1 MTTPA
6 SALPALPPTAD
17 TRSITERVNVLIRDY
32 NNPIAQQRLVPSGTV
47 LPFAGTTAP
56 TGFLLCSGQAV
67 SRSTYSDLFAA
78 IGTTYGAGDGSTTFN
93 VPDLRGRVPAGKD
106 DMGGGAAGRLT
117 SGGSGLAGTTLGATG
132 GAETQTLNAGQMPA
146 HNHGVNDPTHG
157 HGAPGGRIVIG
168 DASILNQ
175 SWYSYADGGNIQPST
190 ANSGTGISI
199 QNAGGGAAHNNTQPT
214 LILNHIIST

>member
-56 TGFLLCSGQAV
+56 IGFLLCSGQAV

-117 SGGSGLAGTTLGATG
+117 SGGSGLAGTTLGAAG
-132 GAETQTLNAGQMPA
+132 GAETQTLTTAQMPS
-146 HNHGVNDPTHG
+146 HNHGQAA
-157 HGAPGGRIVIG
+157 GAGFVT
-168 DASILNQ
+168 
-175 SWYSYADGGNIQPST
+175 Y
-190 ANSGTGISI
+190 
-199 QNAGGGAAHNNTQPT
+199 GGGSGIATLANGADIPLYTAGITNTGGGGAHNNTQPT